1 MGSGS
6 HCPHGLFV
14 RIMQNLL
21 TSWSAFRLAPD
32 LIKSILYTEAR
43 MISPKY
49 TNLDR
54 SLTHWSWFDWCL
66 TSWCSLHASCYER
79 QKSSLAPPCFWLPPA
94 PSPQTP
100 ASCILHV
107 SHTTLGSLIMLASL
121 LNKQGVQVLDS
132 MLRRLWLKSQFYDFF
147 LSVWFCVNN
156 LMFLIYRLLLFQR
169 NPPAYR
175 FLRRLSIIIFK
186 VLSTMNDP

>member
-6 HCPHGLFV
+6 HCPHRLFV

-32 LIKSILYTEAR
+32 PIKSILYTEAR

-49 TNLDR
+49 TNSDR

-66 TSWCSLHASCYER
+66 TSWCSLHASCHER
-79 QKSSLAPPCFWLPPA
+79 QKSSLAPPCFGLPPA

-100 ASCILHV
+100 ASYILHV

-121 LNKQGVQVLDS
+121 LNKLEMSKVLDS
-132 MLRRLWLKSQFYDFF
+132 MLRRLWLKSQFYDF
-147 LSVWFCVNN
+147 SECVI
-156 LMFLIYRLLLFQR
+156 LC
-169 NPPAYR
+169 
-175 FLRRLSIIIFK
+175 K
-186 VLSTMNDP
+186 